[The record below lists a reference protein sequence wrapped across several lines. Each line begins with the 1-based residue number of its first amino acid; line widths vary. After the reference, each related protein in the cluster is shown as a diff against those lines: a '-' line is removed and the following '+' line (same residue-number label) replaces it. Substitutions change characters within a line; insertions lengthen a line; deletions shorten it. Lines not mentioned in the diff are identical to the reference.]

1 MFKDFTIVNSSISL
15 NSPTIRILSNFLV
28 FLGII
33 SPGFIY
39 SPMWSMMGIS
49 FSCLIIIHSLF
60 FYKRLLNQRHS
71 ELLILLI
78 VIFGFLIIESH
89 QLLYEGNLALL
100 RFIIMICFSLIFSY
114 CTYQRS
120 DYFLPALSVTCLFL
134 FTVWALLLLF
144 NLDLYFK
151 PDGLPSSVRAGVRF
165 LPFRRVVLFSS
176 PKEMSILFGVMFVYF
191 SALYNLRATASN
203 NIKKFIKQS
212 HLVILIVISL
222 FMVIACQTVS
232 AYVFIAFHFVFLLQS
247 RMHNYSRIIFLFFI
261 VIGLFILGSNVD
273 GVSDRYIGSYNII
286 KDGLLNGFVE
296 QITNAIMIGPGVGY
310 FDTDA
315 GELRFVRVIEAT
327 GLFLR
332 LIFEVGLIPVF
343 AFVLFIIIRYKEG
356 YKYLLYVA
364 VASLPL
370 SHYHTTYILGILVG
384 SLIMLR
390 EKQMQ

>member
-1 MFKDFTIVNSSISL
+1 
-15 NSPTIRILSNFLV
+15 
-28 FLGII
+28 
-33 SPGFIY
+33 
-39 SPMWSMMGIS
+39 
-49 FSCLIIIHSLF
+49 
-60 FYKRLLNQRHS
+60 
-71 ELLILLI
+71 
-78 VIFGFLIIESH
+78 
-89 QLLYEGNLALL
+89 
-100 RFIIMICFSLIFSY
+100 
-114 CTYQRS
+114 
-120 DYFLPALSVTCLFL
+120 
-134 FTVWALLLLF
+134 
-144 NLDLYFK
+144 
-151 PDGLPSSVRAGVRF
+151 
-165 LPFRRVVLFSS
+165 
-176 PKEMSILFGVMFVYF
+176 MSILFGVMFVYF